1 MTEHTYVLGVD
12 IGGTNIRLGLVDEE
26 GNLSGYQKISQQSI
40 LYGDDTIQSL
50 AEYFK
55 GYLQE
60 FAKDKQVIALA
71 AGIPAAMS
79 RDRSTV
85 WNAPNIK
92 GFSGRNVKEVL
103 QPHFSF
109 PVLLEKDVTM
119 LFYYDLMQHKIPHKD
134 VLIACYIGTGIGNV
148 ISVDGKVLIGNDGA
162 AGELGHIPVWDK
174 TDICNCGNEGCM
186 ESHVGGKY
194 LVELREKRFPDVE
207 INQLFT
213 VYGDTPEME
222 RYLEHLSLPITTE
235 INILNPAVIILG
247 GGVLSMPDFPREKL
261 EHYIYKHSRKPLPAD
276 NLKLVYSDNQGEN
289 GIYGAAIYAREI
301 LEQRKGE

>member
-50 AEYFK
+50 AEYLK

-119 LFYYDLMQHKIPHKD
+119 LFYYDLMQHKIDHRGGPQHSKR
-134 VLIACYIGTGIGNV
+134 
-148 ISVDGKVLIGNDGA
+148 
-162 AGELGHIPVWDK
+162 PWF
-174 TDICNCGNEGCM
+174 CGM
-186 ESHVGGKY
+186 
-194 LVELREKRFPDVE
+194 R
-207 INQLFT
+207 
-213 VYGDTPEME
+213 
-222 RYLEHLSLPITTE
+222 
-235 INILNPAVIILG
+235 G
-247 GGVLSMPDFPREKL
+247 GG
-261 EHYIYKHSRKPLPAD
+261 
-276 NLKLVYSDNQGEN
+276 
-289 GIYGAAIYAREI
+289 
-301 LEQRKGE
+301 